1 MQSSACPF
9 PRRTL
14 TLTPAQTLSI
24 PFMPAIFKNPY
35 LLLTITALFWG
46 GNAIAGK
53 FAIDHVS
60 PMVLT
65 FGRWAIA
72 LTIIGI
78 IGRAHIAN
86 DWQKLKQRWFYL
98 LMMGGFGYTA
108 FNFALYSA
116 LHYTSAINITIEQ
129 TAMPFFIFV
138 ISFLVYR
145 TSIQSLQIIGYALT
159 VIGVIVTATNGTPLA
174 LLEGTS
180 GLNRGDLIMLGGGIF
195 YAAYSVGLRAKPD
208 IHWQS
213 FLASLIAGGVV
224 FASFGLFYEMARGE
238 LLFPTTFQGAAV
250 VAYAG
255 IFPSLVSQGFFLAG
269 VAAIGANRAGIF
281 INLVPVFAAILSVMM
296 LGEQLY
302 PYHALAFCLV
312 VGGVLIA
319 QRGTR

>member
-1 MQSSACPF
+1 
-9 PRRTL
+9 
-14 TLTPAQTLSI
+14 
-24 PFMPAIFKNPY
+24 MPNALKNPY

-53 FAIDHVS
+53 FAIGHVS

-65 FGRWAIA
+65 FGRWAVA
-72 LTIIGI
+72 LVVIGF
-78 IGRAHIAN
+78 IGRKHIAS
-86 DWQKLKQRWFYL
+86 DFEKMRARWVYL

-108 FNFALYSA
+108 FNFALYTA
-116 LHYTSAINITIEQ
+116 LPYTSAINITIEQ

-138 ISFLVYR
+138 ISYLVYR
-145 TSIQSLQIIGYALT
+145 TQIGLLQIFGYGLT
-159 VIGVIVTATNGTPLA
+159 VIGVIITATNGTPLA

-180 GLNRGDLIMLGGGIF
+180 GLNRGDLIMLGGGLF

-213 FLASLIAGGVV
+213 LLAALVAGGVV
-224 FASFGLFYEMARGE
+224 FAAVGLLYELTRGE
-238 LLFPTTFQGAAV
+238 LVVPTTIQGMAV

-296 LGEQLY
+296 LGETLY
-302 PYHALAFCLV
+302 AYHALAFVLV
-312 VGGVLIA
+312 AGGVLIA